1 MSGMKRILYPM
12 DYHSD
17 TVQMFKEVVLQLQID
32 SQCDEWL
39 EDALQNIKDNCA
51 GNDVVAIRKILISLP
66 ESEYRALMMKSFD
79 VNGNNSID
87 DDQLK
92 QTISSVSNYDVYD
105 NLVGSA
111 SIYNSMIIVGIFIMI
126 FILLVALWLKIILSY

>member
-1 MSGMKRILYPM
+1 M